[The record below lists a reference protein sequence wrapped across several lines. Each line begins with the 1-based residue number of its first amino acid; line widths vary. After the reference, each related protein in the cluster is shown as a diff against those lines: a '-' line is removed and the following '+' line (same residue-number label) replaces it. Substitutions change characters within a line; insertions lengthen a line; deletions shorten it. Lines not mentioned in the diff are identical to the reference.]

1 MIAEIS
7 LGPRWNARV
16 RSALPWVLFTL
27 CAALAW
33 CLLFQRFPGAKSFK
47 YPTAY
52 AGDSIYFMGIAKG
65 FSELPLPWK
74 IRIRHLNAP
83 DSADW
88 NDYPLSEKL
97 LYYTHGVLARYIR
110 AGVAS
115 NILYMLGHVTA
126 AISFLWAARRLGSQ
140 WLPGMIGGLL
150 FAFSPYMMWRAFGH
164 LNLLFV
170 WPIPV
175 LFVILHYLW
184 YLEGFP
190 RPRIWLAGCA
200 ALCCFALL
208 SPYYFLL
215 SLQLILLTALGSCAR
230 GRWRAGV
237 FGGFLAAAGM
247 AGFLLNQL
255 NVFLAQA
262 RDGKNFAAAARIL
275 TELEIYGLRIPD
287 LLLPRE
293 YPLGSVSRFL
303 NSLCLAAG
311 GGGESGAVFLGFAG
325 AAALCCLLACTAF
338 SGFRNPTRIPLE
350 FWVAAYTA
358 AFAVVG
364 GLNYLLGSLGF
375 VMLRGGNRYSIV
387 ILCAALLFCCR
398 RFHRIPSRALG
409 GLLLA
414 VIFIAGAAEV
424 AAINIPRRRSLDPVI
439 FDRVDS
445 DRAFT
450 KELESKLL
458 PGAMVF
464 ELPVAAFPEIPPI
477 HGMQDYEHFR
487 PYVWSKDLRFSYGT
501 VKGRLQSLWQAAI
514 VRQGPDAFLPFIE
527 RCGFEALLINTS
539 GFADNG
545 AALEADLARRGCPV
559 IARDRLGTLVAY
571 HLKPQPGERPM
582 RPPVFLLNDGWWDRL
597 EAPNADCA
605 WAKGTRS
612 GILLDSSGI
621 GKPYVFECS
630 LSSLGRQTVT
640 VCLEGR
646 KIASIDLQPGKE
658 SRLRVDF
665 TAEHA
670 TTSLRFLADNDGLV
684 PNNGDRRRMAFGIL
698 HPQFRAGE

>member
-16 RSALPWVLFTL
+16 RSALPWVLFAL

-65 FSELPLPWK
+65 FSELPLPWN

-140 WLPGMIGGLL
+140 WLPGMLGGLL

-170 WPIPV
+170 WPVPV

-237 FGGFLAAAGM
+237 FGGFLAASGM

-262 RDGKNFAAAARIL
+262 RDGRNFAAATRIL
-275 TELEIYGLRIPD
+275 AELQIYGLRIPD
-287 LLLPRE
+287 LLLPYD
-293 YPLGSVSRFL
+293 YPAGWISRFL
-303 NSLCLAAG
+303 NSLQR
-311 GGGESGAVFLGFAG
+311 GEDLGENAAVFLGVAG
-325 AAALCCLLACTAF
+325 IAALCCLLVHSAA
-338 SGFRNPTRIPLE
+338 SGFRNPSRIPLE
-350 FWVAAYTA
+350 FWVAAYTS

-398 RFHRIPSRALG
+398 RFHRIPSLAARRLI
-409 GLLLA
+409 LA
-414 VIFIAGAAEV
+414 VIFLAGVAEV

-450 KELESKLL
+450 KELESKLP

-464 ELPVAAFPEIPPI
+464 ELPVAAFPEVPPI

-501 VKGRLQSLWQAAI
+501 VKGRLQSLWQAAV
-514 VRQGPDAFLPFIE
+514 VREGPDAFLPFIE
-527 RCGFEALLINTS
+527 RCGFEALLLNTS

-571 HLKPQPGERPM
+571 RLKPRHEGRPPS
-582 RPPVFLLNDGWWDRL
+582 PPVFLLNEGWWGRL
-597 EAPNADCA
+597 EADAEAA
-605 WAKGTRS
+605 WAKGPS
-612 GILLDSSGI
+612 SDILLDTPRI
-621 GKPYVFECS
+621 GRPYVFECA
-630 LSSLGRQTVT
+630 LSSLCPQNVK
-640 VCLEGR
+640 VSIEGR
-646 KIASIDLQPGKE
+646 EIASLDLQPGQE
-658 SRLRVDF
+658 SRLRVDL
-665 TAEHA
+665 TAELP
-670 TTSLRFLADNDGLV
+670 TTRLRLLAAHYGQV
-684 PNNGDRRRMAFGIL
+684 PGNGDPRRLAFQIL
-698 HPQFRAGE
+698 HPQFRASE